1 MWYSRNRRAQINA
14 SDETITTKDWI
25 DICERWGNKCLCC
38 GKSGNY
44 LTLTL
49 DHVFPLID
57 GGQHKKNNIQPLCK
71 SCNSRKGAKYID
83 YRRK

>member
-1 MWYSRNRRAQINA
+1 LWYSRNRRAKIDA

-38 GKSGNY
+38 GKPGNY

-83 YRRK
+83 YRQ